1 MSLRYCIPGGPLFP
15 YGIAYQEAPCV
26 PMVLHTVGSM
36 DYSLA
41 GYSRNRVVVHC
52 VVSASGA
59 KAKNFKGFEDIHL
72 NAKASI

>member
-1 MSLRYCIPGGPLFP
+1 
-15 YGIAYQEAPCV
+15 
-26 PMVLHTVGSM
+26 M